1 MQRTMP
7 VKIVEHL
14 PRLEREQLERFLSRA
29 LAQEQLQLQVLNA
42 LPDAVIAVSA
52 DGRVRCV
59 NNAVRDILGVPPAD
73 LLGQPLSDGIK
84 DANLR
89 AALAQ
94 ADRGAYVTFD
104 VQVSYPRRLALIARG
119 VPCAT
124 SGDTAHDERVT
135 WLLVLHD
142 VSDEH
147 ARRISRER
155 ETRLEALRLLTAGVA
170 HEIGNPLSAIIMHT
184 QLMEREL
191 KTMRASAR
199 TRELTRINTVI
210 QDESVRLKRIVGSF
224 LDAVRP
230 LPLSLRLGSIK
241 DVLEDALTLLAP
253 ELAARKIAVR
263 THLKPAPA
271 TALDALQVR
280 SAILN
285 IVRNAMDAM
294 PSGGTLDISLHS
306 RGDWIELA
314 FKDTGCGIPR
324 AAHARLFTPF
334 FTTKPTGAGLGMFI
348 VQRIMHAL
356 GGSVRVQS
364 DEGRGAEVV
373 LDLPV
378 RSHAQPRSLPSPFEL
393 DEHEEDHSHH

>member
-1 MQRTMP
+1 MP
-7 VKIVEHL
+7 GKIVEHL

-42 LPDAVIAVSA
+42 LPDAVIAVAA
-52 DGRVRCV
+52 DGAVCSV
-59 NNAVRDILGVPPAD
+59 NAAARDILGVTPTE
-73 LLGQPLSDGIK
+73 LIGRPLANSIK

-89 AALAQ
+89 AALAHV
-94 ADRGAYVTFD
+94 DRGAYVTLD

-119 VPCAT
+119 IPCPA
-124 SGDTAHDERVT
+124 SGETASDERVV

-147 ARRISRER
+147 ARRVSRER
-155 ETRLEALRLLTAGVA
+155 ASRLEALRLLTAGVA

-184 QLMEREL
+184 QLMGREL
-191 KTMRASAR
+191 KKMRATAR

-230 LPLSLRLGSIK
+230 LPLALQLGSITE
-241 DVLEDALTLLAP
+241 VLEESLALLAP
-253 ELAARKIAVR
+253 ELAARNINVR
-263 THLKPAPA
+263 THLKTVPA
-271 TALDALQVR
+271 TALDPVQLR

-285 IVRNAMDAM
+285 IIRNAMDAM
-294 PSGGTLDISLHS
+294 PGGGRLDVDLHS

-314 FKDTGCGIPR
+314 FKDTGCGIP
-324 AAHARLFTPF
+324 HEVQARLFTAF
-334 FTTKPTGAGLGMFI
+334 FTTKPSGAGLGMFI

-356 GGSVRVQS
+356 GGGVRVQS
-364 DEGRGAEVV
+364 EEGRGTEVI

-378 RSHAQPRSLPSPFEL
+378 RGHVQPRSLPSPFEL
-393 DEHEEDHSHH
+393 DEHEENHSHH